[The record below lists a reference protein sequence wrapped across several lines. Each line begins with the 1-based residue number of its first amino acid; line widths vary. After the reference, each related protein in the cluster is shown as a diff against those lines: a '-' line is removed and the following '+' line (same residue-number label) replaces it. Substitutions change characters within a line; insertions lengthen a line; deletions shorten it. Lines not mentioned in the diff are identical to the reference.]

1 MQSDEDP
8 KPRSRAQRE
17 NNSANSSV
25 VDVFKVAV
33 CLPSSAEDV
42 GRAKVEVSLMSMPLP
57 VWAAVRYR
65 ETIERCRRLA
75 RDEFVR
81 RAGGC

>member
-33 CLPSSAEDV
+33 CLPSSADDV
-42 GRAKVEVSLMSMPLP
+42 GRAKEEVSLMSMPIP
-57 VWAAVRYR
+57 VWAAARVR
-65 ETIERCRRLA
+65 EAIERSRRMA

-81 RAGGC
+81 RAGRC